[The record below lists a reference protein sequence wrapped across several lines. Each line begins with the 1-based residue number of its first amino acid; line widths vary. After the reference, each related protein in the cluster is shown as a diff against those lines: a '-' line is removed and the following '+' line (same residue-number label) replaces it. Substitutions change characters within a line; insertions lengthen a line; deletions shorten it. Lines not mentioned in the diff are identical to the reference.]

1 LKFFTAISRLIIIF
15 AYLAGISILLM
26 IGVTILDVILRI
38 FNIGITGAYDLVRA
52 LGVISVAFALPY
64 VTAVKGHIAIEYFYL
79 KCGKTGRILL
89 DILFRVSSLI
99 IFGILAYQTF
109 LHGLSLLK
117 TGEVFPT
124 LRMPVFWI
132 PFVISL
138 NSILMMIV
146 FIYHLLHPGKEYIK
160 P

>member
-1 LKFFTAISRLIIIF
+1 MKFFTLMGRLIVIF
-15 AYLAGISILLM
+15 AYIAGISIILM
-26 IGVTILDVILRI
+26 ILVTVFDVLLRI
-38 FNIGITGAYDLVRA
+38 FNIGITGTYDLVRA

-79 KCGKTGRILL
+79 KCGKIGRILL
-89 DILFRVSSLI
+89 DTLFRVSSLI

-109 LHGLSLLK
+109 LHGLSLLR
-117 TGEVFPT
+117 TGELFST
-124 LRMPVFWI
+124 LHMPVFWI
-132 PFVISL
+132 PFTISFNCL
-138 NSILMMIV
+138 LMMVV